1 MEIKFDLNNSELFI
15 PNGRLMNLK
24 DKLGFADITISESE
38 IKNIC
43 FGIESMNFDNAIKFN
58 YEDNI
63 HKFIHNENIKT
74 QRHIE
79 YNKLPIDIKFNSS
92 HESLFNKLLEDEIL
106 NVLENSEELL
116 NNESI
121 KNKLLKLNQ
130 LIQINGE

>member
-63 HKFIHNENIKT
+63 HKFMHNENIKT

-106 NVLENSEELL
+106 HVLENSEELL

-130 LIQINGE
+130 LRQINGE